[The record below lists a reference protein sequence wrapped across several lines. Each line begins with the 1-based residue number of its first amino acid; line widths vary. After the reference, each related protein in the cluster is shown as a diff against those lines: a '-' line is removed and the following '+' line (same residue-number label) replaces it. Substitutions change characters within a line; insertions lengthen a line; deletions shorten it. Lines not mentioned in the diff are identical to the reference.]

1 MHIPLIAI
9 VLFMFLREVIT
20 LTIRPMDDTGD
31 ILPVLTASDLLSGAP
46 AVTALVRD
54 RLNLLS
60 GEWWENPAWGCEIFE
75 MLWSGRVTEQ
85 DVPALTSYLV
95 SYIQSTSGV
104 VSVEDVATAVSGRR
118 FSFSYRVVTEDG
130 GGDISYSLNF

>member
-1 MHIPLIAI
+1 M
-9 VLFMFLREVIT
+9 
-20 LTIRPMDDTGD
+20 TIRPVDDTGD
-31 ILPVLTASDLLSGAP
+31 ILPVLAASDLLSGPP

-75 MLWSGRVTEQ
+75 MLRSSRVTEQ
-85 DVPALTSYLV
+85 DVPALISYLV

-104 VSVEDVATAVSGRR
+104 VSVEDVATAVRGRR
-118 FSFSYRVVTEDG
+118 FSFSCRVVTRDG
-130 GGDISYSLNF
+130 GGDVVFSL